1 MPRASIATTART
13 QSLRKQELGTLVP
26 LTALHEGA
34 KEKAEDGECLS
45 VLNVFLQ
52 QRVVLS
58 LQRRLL

>member
-1 MPRASIATTART
+1 M
-13 QSLRKQELGTLVP
+13 
-26 LTALHEGA
+26 TALHEGA
-34 KEKAEDGECLS
+34 KEKAEDGERLS